1 MNHTQ
6 LTTVSQAATDHGTK
20 QFRAW
25 RLGDLSIGTPL
36 EELETFY
43 SKLRDSQMPGLPM
56 WENLS
61 TTEQDALLDAYL
73 MTIPKI

>member
-6 LTTVSQAATDHGTK
+6 LTTISQSATDHGTK

-25 RLGDLSIGTPL
+25 RRGDLCLGDLL
-36 EELETFY
+36 EEVETFY
-43 SKLRDSQMPGLPM
+43 SNLRDRQMPDLPM

-61 TTEQDALLDAYL
+61 TTEQDALVDAYL